1 MVCMDCHEK
10 SCAPANGKV
19 FRRFL
24 GPCKMSRIYLVVND
38 EYNVNDDANHNDP
51 MMMIRGEGRRP
62 VVSNLVSDDVSRRR
76 GRDYTNPLGLN
87 NNTLCFHTRFSQ

>member
-38 EYNVNDDANHNDP
+38 EYNVNDDANHNADYDDIRP
-51 MMMIRGEGRRP
+51 RRGSTQRGEAGRIGKP
-62 VVSNLVSDDVSRRR
+62 
-76 GRDYTNPLGLN
+76 
-87 NNTLCFHTRFSQ
+87 QK